1 MSETG
6 MILEK
11 CELTSRGVPILH
23 KRGESTQ
30 DSRKAIAPAH
40 RLIEELRPTL
50 SSVLV
55 CRSRPSPR
63 EEARH
68 A

>member
-6 MILEK
+6 MLLEE
-11 CELTSRGVPILH
+11 CELTSRGFQILH
-23 KRGESTQ
+23 KRGGSMHG
-30 DSRKAIAPAH
+30 SRKTVVPAH
-40 RLIEELRPTL
+40 RLIEELRPTV

>member
-1 MSETG
+1 MSETR
-6 MILEK
+6 MMLEK
-11 CELTSRGVPILH
+11 CELTSRGVQILH

-30 DSRKAIAPAH
+30 DSRITVVPAH
-40 RLIEELRPTL
+40 RSIVELRPTL